1 MKGRR
6 NAVMEEG
13 EMEETREKER
23 ESGANTGTLTLSLNR
38 KCPSGLVP
46 KMIVL
51 FVVAVFIVAAIAI
64 VVAVCYLLL

>member
-1 MKGRR
+1 MEGRR
-6 NAVMEEG
+6 
-13 EMEETREKER
+13 ER
-23 ESGANTGTLTLSLNR
+23 ERGANTGTLILSLNR

-51 FVVAVFIVAAIAI
+51 YFVAVFIVDAANAVVDIVVAI

>member
-1 MKGRR
+1 
-6 NAVMEEG
+6 
-13 EMEETREKER
+13 MEETREKER
-23 ESGANTGTLTLSLNR
+23 ESGANSGTLTLSLNR

-51 FVVAVFIVAAIAI
+51 FVVAVFIVAAVAVVDIVVAI